1 MTNNDMFLIQYSG
14 ADGKRRLGLEVG
26 DQLMTQ
32 ETDASLSELDSL
44 LTFAP
49 AGDLLAVL
57 QDYMQIAVQPE
68 NVTRHAPVGNQEVWA
83 AGVTYKRSEEAR
95 ELESNNSSIY
105 TRVYSAQRPELFFKS
120 MGYDVIDLAEPVGI
134 RYDATWSVPEPE
146 LVVVLNSYLEVIGFT
161 IGNDMSSR
169 DIEGENPLY
178 LPQAK
183 VYDGACAIGPR
194 IWLQPGA
201 TQWPDV
207 TIELQI
213 EREGQSVFSDTVT
226 TASLHRSLSDL
237 VDYLGRCKRF
247 PKGVMLFTGTG
258 IIPPDSFTLAA
269 GDTVRIRIDPIGELI
284 NTVRIAER
292 PQEHTAQK

>member
-1 MTNNDMFLIQYSG
+1 MPSDEMFLIQYSG
-14 ADGKRRLGLEVG
+14 ADAQRRLGLEVG
-26 DQLMTQ
+26 DQLMT
-32 ETDASLSELDSL
+32 EADASASDLDTLLSSI
-44 LTFAP
+44 P
-49 AGDLLAVL
+49 AVDLLATL
-57 QDYMQIAVQPE
+57 QDRMSVPVQPAS
-68 NVTRHAPVGNQEVWA
+68 VTRHVPVGNQEIWA

-95 ELESNNSSIY
+95 ELESNNSTIY

-120 MGYDVIDLAEPVGI
+120 MGYDVIDLGEPVGI

-146 LVVVLNSYLEVIGFT
+146 LVVVLNSQLGVIGFT

-183 VYDGACAIGPR
+183 VYDAACAIGPR

-201 TQWPDV
+201 TVWPDV

-213 EREGQSVFSDTVT
+213 ERDGQGIFSDAVT

-237 VDYLGRCKRF
+237 VDHLGRCKRF
-247 PKGVMLFTGTG
+247 PKGAMLFTGTG

-269 GDTVRIRIDPIGELI
+269 GDMVRIRIDPIGELV
-284 NTVRIAER
+284 NSVRVVER
-292 PQEHTAQK
+292 SQAKTGQK